1 MGVTIELNEVD
12 LQLVGELLERERAE
26 LHGEI
31 RHARLSRVREQLR
44 ERKARVEDLIER
56 LRRLHEPVVSE

>member
-1 MGVTIELNEVD
+1 MGVTIELNEVE

-31 RHARLSRVREQLR
+31 RHSRLSRVREQLR
-44 ERKARVEDLIER
+44 ERKARVEALIER
-56 LRRLHEPVVSE
+56 LRSVREPVAGK